1 VDLAIPF
8 ALLSSLCFGIAHVTA
23 RVGLRTLD
31 ARAGAAISVP
41 SAALLFIVAAPV
53 GLDLSQF
60 SATAALLFAVVG
72 LFFPAVV
79 TLLNFRSNELLGAT
93 ATSTVSG
100 TTPLF
105 ALVAAALLLDEK
117 IPARAA
123 VAAAG
128 VVLGI
133 GLLSWNP
140 GAVRGRFAGWPLLVP
155 LAGAVVRALAQ
166 VGARAALLL
175 WPNPFA
181 ASLIGYAVSSAAV
194 ISADRLAGTERRK
207 LTAHGVTWFAI
218 TGALNGGAVL
228 LMYLALTAAPVALVA
243 PIVAAYPLVTA
254 LVSAVA
260 LREETVN
267 SRMLIGAAVTVAA
280 IVYLVAAPAALGAD
294 KPDAQQAQAKITRA
308 EAEKTALALV
318 PGGSTLSGNLERA
331 KGRLV
336 WSFDIRMPRTKN
348 ITEVHVDAQTGAVVS
363 KSIETPAEQAK
374 EAAAEK
380 KKQ

>member
-1 VDLAIPF
+1 MAILF

-41 SAALLFIVAAPV
+41 SAALLFAAAAPFA
-53 GLDLSQF
+53 LDLSQF
-60 SATAALLFAVVG
+60 SATAAILFAVVG

-79 TLLNFRSNELLGAT
+79 TLLNFRSNELLGPT
-93 ATSTVSG
+93 LTSTVSG

-105 ALVAAALLLDEK
+105 ALVAAALLLGEQ

-123 VAAAG
+123 IAAAG

-133 GLLSWNP
+133 ALLSWNP

-155 LAGAVVRALAQ
+155 LAGAVVRGLAQ

-194 ISADRLAGTERRK
+194 ISADRLAGAERRR
-207 LTAHGVTWFAI
+207 LTARSATWFGI

-228 LMYLALTAAPVALVA
+228 LMYLALTLAPVALVA

-254 LVSAVA
+254 LVSAIA
-260 LREETVN
+260 LHEETVT

-280 IVYLVAAPAALGAD
+280 IVYLVA
-294 KPDAQQAQAKITRA
+294 
-308 EAEKTALALV
+308 
-318 PGGSTLSGNLERA
+318 S
-331 KGRLV
+331 
-336 WSFDIRMPRTKN
+336 RT
-348 ITEVHVDAQTGAVVS
+348 
-363 KSIETPAEQAK
+363 
-374 EAAAEK
+374 
-380 KKQ
+380 

>member
-1 VDLAIPF
+1 VAIAF

-23 RVGLRTLD
+23 RIGLRRLD

-41 SAALLFIVAAPV
+41 SAALLFIVAAPFA
-53 GLDLSQF
+53 LDLSQF
-60 SATAALLFAVVG
+60 SATAALLFVVVG
-72 LFFPAVV
+72 VFFPAVV

-133 GLLSWNP
+133 ALLSWNP
-140 GAVRGRFAGWPLLVP
+140 GGVRRQFIGWPLLVP

-194 ISADRLAGTERRK
+194 ISADRLAGAERRK
-207 LTAHGVTWFAI
+207 LTAHSVTWFGV

-243 PIVAAYPLVTA
+243 PIVAAYPLVTL
-254 LVSAVA
+254 LVGAIVLHDEAVTLPRLA
-260 LREETVN
+260 
-267 SRMLIGAAVTVAA
+267 GAAVTVGA
-280 IVYLVAAPAALGAD
+280 IVYLVAS
-294 KPDAQQAQAKITRA
+294 R
-308 EAEKTALALV
+308 
-318 PGGSTLSGNLERA
+318 
-331 KGRLV
+331 
-336 WSFDIRMPRTKN
+336 
-348 ITEVHVDAQTGAVVS
+348 
-363 KSIETPAEQAK
+363 
-374 EAAAEK
+374 
-380 KKQ
+380 

>member
-1 VDLAIPF
+1 LSLAILF
-8 ALLSSLCFGIAHVTA
+8 ALLSSLCFGIGHVTA
-23 RVGLRTLD
+23 RVGLRALD

-41 SAALLFIVAAPV
+41 SAALLFIVAAPFA
-53 GLDLSQF
+53 LDLSQF
-60 SATAALLFAVVG
+60 SAAAAILFAVVG

-133 GLLSWNP
+133 ALLSWNP
-140 GAVRGRFAGWPLLVP
+140 GGVRRFSGWSLGWPFL
-155 LAGAVVRALAQ
+155 GAVVRALAQ
-166 VGARAALLL
+166 VGAKAALHL

-181 ASLIGYAVSSAAV
+181 ASLIGYAVSSITV
-194 ISADRLAGTERRK
+194 VSADRLRRSQRMRATPQSFVW
-207 LTAHGVTWFAI
+207 LGI

-243 PIVAAYPLVTA
+243 PIVAAYPLVTL
-254 LVSAVA
+254 LVGAIVLQDEAVTLPRA
-260 LREETVN
+260 A
-267 SRMLIGAAVTVAA
+267 GAAVTVGA
-280 IVYLVAAPAALGAD
+280 IVYLVAS
-294 KPDAQQAQAKITRA
+294 R
-308 EAEKTALALV
+308 
-318 PGGSTLSGNLERA
+318 
-331 KGRLV
+331 
-336 WSFDIRMPRTKN
+336 
-348 ITEVHVDAQTGAVVS
+348 
-363 KSIETPAEQAK
+363 
-374 EAAAEK
+374 
-380 KKQ
+380 

>member
-1 VDLAIPF
+1 VAIAF
-8 ALLSSLCFGIAHVTA
+8 ALLSSLCFGIGHVTA

-41 SAALLFIVAAPV
+41 SAALLFAAAAPFA
-53 GLDLSQF
+53 LDLSQF
-60 SATAALLFAVVG
+60 NATAAILFAAVG

-105 ALVAAALLLDEK
+105 ALVAAALLLGER

-133 GLLSWNP
+133 ALLSWNP
-140 GAVRGRFAGWPLLVP
+140 GAVRRQFVGWPLLVP
-155 LAGAVVRALAQ
+155 LAGAAVRALAQ
-166 VGARAALLL
+166 VGAKAALLL

-194 ISADRLAGTERRK
+194 ISSDRLAGSERRK
-207 LTAHGVTWFAI
+207 LTAHSATWFGV

-228 LMYLALTAAPVALVA
+228 LMYLALTLAPVALVA
-243 PIVAAYPLVTA
+243 PIVATYPLVTLLASAIA
-254 LVSAVA
+254 LHDEAVTLPRLA
-260 LREETVN
+260 
-267 SRMLIGAAVTVAA
+267 GAAVTVAA
-280 IVYLVAAPAALGAD
+280 IVYLVAS
-294 KPDAQQAQAKITRA
+294 R
-308 EAEKTALALV
+308 
-318 PGGSTLSGNLERA
+318 
-331 KGRLV
+331 
-336 WSFDIRMPRTKN
+336 
-348 ITEVHVDAQTGAVVS
+348 
-363 KSIETPAEQAK
+363 
-374 EAAAEK
+374 
-380 KKQ
+380 

>member
-1 VDLAIPF
+1 MAILF

-41 SAALLFIVAAPV
+41 TAALLFIAAAPFA
-53 GLDLSQF
+53 LDLSQF
-60 SATAALLFAVVG
+60 SATAAILFAVVG

-79 TLLNFRSNELLGAT
+79 TLLNFRSNELLGPT

-123 VAAAG
+123 IAAAG

-133 GLLSWNP
+133 ALLSWNP

-155 LAGAVVRALAQ
+155 LAGAVVRGLAQ

-207 LTAHGVTWFAI
+207 LTAHSATWFGI

-228 LMYLALTAAPVALVA
+228 LMYLALTLAPVALVA
-243 PIVAAYPLVTA
+243 PIVASYPLVTA
-254 LVSAVA
+254 LVSAIA
-260 LREETVN
+260 LREETVTARALLG
-267 SRMLIGAAVTVAA
+267 SAITVAA
-280 IVYLVAAPAALGAD
+280 IAYLVA
-294 KPDAQQAQAKITRA
+294 
-308 EAEKTALALV
+308 
-318 PGGSTLSGNLERA
+318 S
-331 KGRLV
+331 
-336 WSFDIRMPRTKN
+336 RT
-348 ITEVHVDAQTGAVVS
+348 
-363 KSIETPAEQAK
+363 
-374 EAAAEK
+374 
-380 KKQ
+380 

>member
-1 VDLAIPF
+1 MAIAF

-23 RVGLRTLD
+23 RVGLRRLD

-41 SAALLFIVAAPV
+41 SAALLFIVAAPFA
-53 GLDLSQF
+53 LDLSQF

-72 LFFPAVV
+72 VFFPAVV

-117 IPARAA
+117 IPARAV

-133 GLLSWNP
+133 ALLSWNP
-140 GAVRGRFAGWPLLVP
+140 GGVRRRFIGWPLLVP

-194 ISADRLAGTERRK
+194 ISADRLAGAERRR
-207 LTAHGVTWFAI
+207 LTVHSATWFGV

-243 PIVAAYPLVTA
+243 PIVAAYPLVTL
-254 LVSAVA
+254 LVGAIVLQDEAVTLPRIA
-260 LREETVN
+260 
-267 SRMLIGAAVTVAA
+267 GAAVTVGA
-280 IVYLVAAPAALGAD
+280 IVYLVA
-294 KPDAQQAQAKITRA
+294 
-308 EAEKTALALV
+308 
-318 PGGSTLSGNLERA
+318 S
-331 KGRLV
+331 
-336 WSFDIRMPRTKN
+336 RT
-348 ITEVHVDAQTGAVVS
+348 
-363 KSIETPAEQAK
+363 
-374 EAAAEK
+374 
-380 KKQ
+380 